1 MSPDWKLGFHQGSSL
16 ARETY
21 GGLAPLVLFRAFHAV
36 AKAIVSEDR
45 DGLHSIGD
53 HDVWI
58 ANLDEVVAVSLLA
71 TCSHARPSGKYH
83 RLLWIWVIE
92 VADDEFVVRMN
103 ATPAFPLR
111 LERQSDSARALQV
124 RMVPVSRW
132 VVAP

>member
-58 ANLDEVVAVSLLA
+58 VNLDEVVAFP
-71 TCSHARPSGKYH
+71 CSPRAAMFDHPVNTTGFYGSG
-83 RLLWIWVIE
+83 
-92 VADDEFVVRMN
+92 
-103 ATPAFPLR
+103 
-111 LERQSDSARALQV
+111 
-124 RMVPVSRW
+124 
-132 VVAP
+132 

>member
-1 MSPDWKLGFHQGSSL
+1 MRRHPGGADRRGDDGYRSCRPLSPPPRPDRQELRAASWSENSFRSWHLMSPDWKLGFHQGSSL

-58 ANLDEVVAVSLLA
+58 V
-71 TCSHARPSGKYH
+71 
-83 RLLWIWVIE
+83 
-92 VADDEFVVRMN
+92 
-103 ATPAFPLR
+103 
-111 LERQSDSARALQV
+111 
-124 RMVPVSRW
+124 
-132 VVAP
+132 